1 MRFIFDT
8 SVIIAFCTEC
18 KQPELL
24 EKLKGKNNEIYIPN
38 AVSDEIKETDITYKL
53 LKDLKI
59 KKIIKNINTLD
70 KNDILDFKNKHP
82 YLNNG
87 EIEVILWG
95 MKLKNKNEKYCC
107 VIDDGK
113 ARKIAE
119 LYKIKFT
126 GTMGLLN
133 KMVDLEILSIEE
145 KNKIINNLKD
155 AGFRIK
161 LP

>member
-1 MRFIFDT
+1 LKFVIDT

-18 KQPELL
+18 KRPELL
-24 EKLKGKNNEIYIPN
+24 YYLKEKNNELYMPN

-53 LKDLKI
+53 LYDLKT

-70 KNDILDFKNKHP
+70 KNDILEFKNKHP

-95 MKLKNKNEKYCC
+95 IKLKNKGVRYCC

-113 ARKIAE
+113 ARKIAQ

-126 GTMGLLN
+126 GTLGLLN
-133 KMVDLEILSIEE
+133 KMVDLEILSSEE
-145 KNKIINNLKD
+145 KNKIINKLKD